1 MRFTLVPLA
10 NFLKQ
15 RQEQWGMSSTTFQLK
30 VYQLLEIVLFYSIE
44 GKSGFLLIQPVREH
58 TPSAKLSNS
67 VK

>member
-10 NFLKQ
+10 NFLDLRRKQ
-15 RQEQWGMSSTTFQLK
+15 SVMSSTTFQLK
-30 VYQLLEIVLFYSIE
+30 VYQLLEIVLFYSIA